1 MSEGHVKTRCS
12 SPNTPRSLGSAA
24 SVGALSRLDGRE
36 DLFAWVYSLAHTQRV
51 RLLWPPQ
58 KFPSWGKTSSPA
70 AELAWPRGH
79 HQEPGTDGD
88 REGSGSLG
96 LKKGEGFLD
105 HGHRCQAWAQMQA
118 RAGPS
123 PKGLDSWGP
132 RGAGVAG
139 TKSPR
144 APQGALSLA
153 RTVTLVIAWGTAWR
167 GQAVTVTS
175 SCRVP

>member
-105 HGHRCQAWAQMQA
+105 RSSVEIRKKMVL
-118 RAGPS
+118 S
-123 PKGLDSWGP
+123 PKRKENKALISNISQIREFNYLAFEQTERKLRAKKSVLQVP
-132 RGAGVAG
+132 AG
-139 TKSPR
+139 
-144 APQGALSLA
+144 
-153 RTVTLVIAWGTAWR
+153 
-167 GQAVTVTS
+167 
-175 SCRVP
+175 